1 MLLQSWELLQV
12 ETQREFKSLFVINAL
27 DGSEDYIVS
36 HKLYDLIGDKMM
48 KWRQDLM
55 LSEPAKTLKGVIWKL
70 IPPKSVKRKGNVEMI
85 ELLDCEDK

>member
-48 KWRQDLM
+48 K
-55 LSEPAKTLKGVIWKL
+55 
-70 IPPKSVKRKGNVEMI
+70 
-85 ELLDCEDK
+85 